1 MSLVGPSGAPVHT
14 STTVSDSSR
23 RAPGRLLDLYGR
35 LLGPLLAGYLM
46 FDRAFAYLHPPGLPL
61 YIGEIVL
68 GLGTLGVLLATGY
81 LRIPARDEP
90 MLALLALFG
99 IWGAVRAV
107 PGLPTY
113 GLDAVRDSALWYY
126 SLFAFLAV
134 AALARAPQLIDRLLG
149 QLHRIAPWLLLWLP
163 VAVLLTPVAE
173 DAPVVPFTTTSILSH
188 KPGNAAIAAM
198 LILVWILLF
207 PERINARMRG
217 LLGAGGLLVIA
228 LSATQNRGGLLG
240 VAVGGTIALLF
251 VRNRV
256 RILTRTAII
265 GTVVGALAVMLIPSL
280 PFTGE
285 QGRAFSPSQL
295 IENVVSLSGAD
306 VDANSNLSG
315 TVDGREELWTR
326 ILDKQIRD
334 GELITGS
341 GFGPNLA
348 AAVGVLDEG
357 KETLRNPHNSHLNV
371 LARMGVIGLCLWIV
385 LWLSWYRSVA
395 RACRRLA
402 GQGLWV
408 RRQVAVMAM
417 SVTASIHVSSFFDPQ
432 LEGPQIAILLWTLFG
447 IGVAVSSSRTWFAG
461 GGDVALTAAGQA
473 LGRSRG

>member
-1 MSLVGPSGAPVHT
+1 V
-14 STTVSDSSR
+14 
-23 RAPGRLLDLYGR
+23 
-35 LLGPLLAGYLM
+35 
-46 FDRAFAYLHPPGLPL
+46 
-61 YIGEIVL
+61 
-68 GLGTLGVLLATGY
+68 LGVLLATGY
-81 LRIPARDEP
+81 LRIPVRDEP
-90 MLALLALFG
+90 MLALLALFAL
-99 IWGAVRAV
+99 WGAARAV
-107 PGLPTY
+107 PGLPKY

-134 AALARAPQLIDRLLG
+134 AALARAPGLLDRLLG
-149 QLHRIAPWLLLWLP
+149 QLNRLAPWLLLWLP

-173 DAPVVPFTTTSILSH
+173 DAPMVPFTTTSILSH
-188 KPGNAAIAAM
+188 KPGNAAIAA
-198 LILVWILLF
+198 LLVLVWVLLF
-207 PERINARMRG
+207 PERVGPRMRS
-217 LLGAGGLLVIA
+217 LLGAAALLVIA

-240 VAVGGTIALLF
+240 VAVGGTIALMF

-256 RILTRTAII
+256 RIVIRTVIMGMVI
-265 GTVVGALAVMLIPSL
+265 GVLAVMLIPSL

-285 QGRAFSPSQL
+285 QGRSFSPSQL
-295 IENVVSLSGAD
+295 IENVVSLSGAE
-306 VDANSNLSG
+306 VDSGSNLSG

-326 ILDKQIRD
+326 ILDKQIRN

-371 LARMGVIGLCLWIV
+371 LARMGVVGLCLWIV

-408 RRQVAVMAM
+408 RRRVAVMTM
-417 SVTASIHVSSFFDPQ
+417 SVTGSIHVSSFFDPQ

-447 IGVAVSSSRTWFAG
+447 VGVAVCSSRTWFAG
-461 GGDVALTAAGQA
+461 GDDVTLTPAGPA
-473 LGRSRG
+473 LGRSSG